1 MNENGENK
9 FQTTAIKNELKEFER
24 LKKKNEMDLLNSV
37 EYELKKKIM
46 LKESEL
52 KIKKQDLKNSNFQK
66 EVEAK
71 NKIEILKKEKREL

>member
-1 MNENGENK
+1 MNGNDDNN

-24 LKKKNEMDLLNSV
+24 LKKKNEMNLLNSV

-52 KIKKQDLKNSNFQK
+52 KIKKQ
-66 EVEAK
+66 
-71 NKIEILKKEKREL
+71 